1 MLASLESRRNKAAR
15 RDRAVLD
22 LLVEQIEQQLLVA
35 KRAIFS
41 PILMACET
49 SGCRARLFLSP
60 PILVG
65 GIACALDQ
73 QKQRNPRVEYQH
85 LPSDIARFFRI
96 SITAALPFFFSQGL
110 PFPPT
115 KAGRGGAIIAI
126 PLRK

>member
-73 QKQRNPRVEYQH
+73 QKQRNPQYTFTQ
-85 LPSDIARFFRI
+85 P
-96 SITAALPFFFSQGL
+96 AALSCASCETRLWPSVL
-110 PFPPT
+110 T
-115 KAGRGGAIIAI
+115 LA
-126 PLRK
+126 